1 MSTESLVNKE
11 AFAPE
16 EPEDFGDR
24 WRTGAILL
32 IVADA
37 SFVVA
42 LSFAFLYLR
51 GIDTQT
57 SFHPGG
63 TGVASL
69 WWPWIVAAVM
79 VVSFLAYRY
88 GLEAHQPGRRHFLD
102 ARRSWRSWHGRRVG
116 AHHRADVRFPFD
128 VSDNAYSSAV
138 WVLAAGNVFHLLIT
152 VFLGLGIVI
161 RVRRRVTRGARDWHV
176 RLVGIWYAWVCVA
189 ASSVLSRSPSPTA
202 RWAAR
207 CPRIS
212 RTPGARSVLC
222 SSCPSSRDRPA
233 TPAGRD
239 RPRGCRGRRGVRG
252 GLGRRGRVR

>member
-16 EPEDFGDR
+16 EPEDFGER
-24 WRTGAILL
+24 WRTGAVLL

-37 SFVVA
+37 SFVAA

-51 GIDTQT
+51 GTDTQA

-69 WWPWIVAAVM
+69 WWPWVVTGVMAV
-79 VVSFLAYRY
+79 SYGFYRF
-88 GLEAHQPGRRHFLD
+88 GLEVHEPGRRHFL
-102 ARRSWRSWHGRRVG
+102 HGGVIALVG
-116 AHHRADVRFPFD
+116 MTVALCLTIVQMYRFPFH

-161 RVRRRVTRGARDWHV
+161 RVQRRVTHGARDWHV
-176 RLVGIWYAWVCVA
+176 RIVGIWFAWVCVA
-189 ASSVLSRSPSPTA
+189 ALVGAITVTVGNGTVD
-202 RWAAR
+202 
-207 CPRIS
+207 CPLPPDQPD
-212 RTPGARSVLC
+212 PGARSVLSSSC
-222 SSCPSSRDRPA
+222 SSASR
-233 TPAGRD
+233 
-239 RPRGCRGRRGVRG
+239 
-252 GLGRRGRVR
+252 

>member
-24 WRTGAILL
+24 WRTGVRLL

-42 LSFAFLYLR
+42 LSFSFLYLR
-51 GIDTQT
+51 GVNTQA

-63 TGVASL
+63 TEVASL
-69 WWPWIVAAVM
+69 WWPWIVTAVM
-79 VVSFLAYRY
+79 LASYLTYRY
-88 GLEAHQPGRRHFLD
+88 GMDVHEAGRRHFLNGGVV
-102 ARRSWRSWHGRRVG
+102 ALVG
-116 AHHRADVRFPFD
+116 MCLAVVLTIVQMYRFPFH

-161 RVRRRVTRGARDWHV
+161 RVQRRVTTGAGDWHV
-176 RLVGIWYAWVCVA
+176 RLVGIWFAWVCVA
-189 ASSVLSRSPSPTA
+189 ALIGALTVTVA
-202 RWAAR
+202 NGTVG
-207 CPRIS
+207 CPLAKDQPD
-212 RTPGARSVLC
+212 PGARSVPLSSC
-222 SSCPSSRDRPA
+222 SSASR
-233 TPAGRD
+233 
-239 RPRGCRGRRGVRG
+239 
-252 GLGRRGRVR
+252 

>member
-1 MSTESLVNKE
+1 VSTESLVNKE
-11 AFAPE
+11 AYAPE

-69 WWPWIVAAVM
+69 WWPWIVTVVM
-79 VVSFLAYRY
+79 IGSYACYRY
-88 GLEAHQPGRRHFLD
+88 GLEAHEPGRRHFLN
-102 ARRSWRSWHGRRVG
+102 AGVVG
-116 AHHRADVRFPFD
+116 VIGMGVALVLTIVEMYHFPFH

-161 RVRRRVTRGARDWHV
+161 RVQRRATHGARDWHV
-176 RLVGIWYAWVCVA
+176 RIVGIWYAWVCVA
-189 ASSVLSRSPSPTA
+189 ALIGAVTVTVA
-202 RWAAR
+202 NGTVG
-207 CPRIS
+207 CPLPKDQPD
-212 RTPGARSVLC
+212 PGARSVVV
-222 SSCPSSRDRPA
+222 SSCPSASR
-233 TPAGRD
+233 
-239 RPRGCRGRRGVRG
+239 
-252 GLGRRGRVR
+252 

>member
-11 AFAPE
+11 ALAPE
-16 EPEDFGDR
+16 EPEDFGER

-32 IVADA
+32 IVADV

-51 GIDTQT
+51 GNDTQT

-69 WWPWIVAAVM
+69 WWPWVIAAVM
-79 VVSFLAYRY
+79 VASYLAYRF
-88 GLEAHQPGRRHFLD
+88 GLEAHEPGRRHFLN
-102 ARRSWRSWHGRRVG
+102 AGVLGVG
-116 AHHRADVRFPFD
+116 GMFSALVLTIVEMYRFPFH

-161 RVRRRVTRGARDWHV
+161 RVQRRVTTGAGDWHV
-176 RLVGIWYAWVCVA
+176 RLVGIWFAWVCVA
-189 ASSVLSRSPSPTA
+189 ALIGALTVTVA
-202 RWAAR
+202 NGTVG
-207 CPRIS
+207 CPLAKDQPD
-212 RTPGARSVLC
+212 PGARSVPLSSC
-222 SSCPSSRDRPA
+222 SSASR
-233 TPAGRD
+233 
-239 RPRGCRGRRGVRG
+239 
-252 GLGRRGRVR
+252 

>member
-1 MSTESLVNKE
+1 VSTESLVNKQ

-16 EPEDFGDR
+16 EPEDFGER

-51 GIDTQT
+51 GINTQS

-69 WWPWIVAAVM
+69 WWPWIVALVM
-79 VVSFLAYRY
+79 VGSFVAYRY
-88 GLEAHQPGRRHFLD
+88 GQQAHAPGRRHFLNGGVV
-102 ARRSWRSWHGRRVG
+102 ALVG
-116 AHHRADVRFPFD
+116 MALALVLTVVEMYKFPFH

-152 VFLGLGIVI
+152 VFLGLGIVV
-161 RVRRRVTRGARDWHV
+161 RVQRRATREARDWHV
-176 RLVGIWYAWVCVA
+176 RIVGIWFAWVCVA
-189 ASSVLSRSPSPTA
+189 ALIGAITVTVA
-202 RWAAR
+202 NGTVG
-207 CPRIS
+207 CPLPNDQPDPR
-212 RTPGARSVLC
+212 ARSVLA
-222 SSCPSSRDRPA
+222 SSCASSTR
-233 TPAGRD
+233 
-239 RPRGCRGRRGVRG
+239 
-252 GLGRRGRVR
+252 